1 MEGLMSVD
9 TNCEI
14 KKLNKFFIF
23 FILLVLT
30 FQLVKSAPFIQDEQ
44 IFDAFYDRNPI
55 LEITD
60 FKTDPLFPLEN
71 NGSTQNVLIKFSSNA
86 LPLNVEINLY
96 NSTDN
101 IINTQIFYVDSDSY
115 LPLTYQI
122 LQGLK
127 NGNYTLW
134 ISFNDF
140 SGKIPLLI
148 YVGNITVTNPV
159 IMPSVSSSVQSHSS
173 SQEGSCSTLWRCSE
187 FSACVDGVQSRSCEK
202 TNPYCNSNK
211 NQKPSESQSCHIDS
225 ENNSL
230 SSFENTVSRDSGSL
244 LTGRAVQQ
252 LVFEK
257 AEITKGGT
265 VSSMALSIFLIPE
278 YFLFK
283 IGRKKKKIKIS
294 PKLARFELFLLVLVG
309 AILIGTSNFIAFS
322 NVL

>member
-1 MEGLMSVD
+1 MGGLMSVY

-44 IFDAFYDRNPI
+44 IFDNFYHQI

-60 FKTDPLFPLEN
+60 FETDPLFPLEN
-71 NGSTQNVLIKFSSNA
+71 NGSMQNVLIKFSSNA
-86 LPLNVEINLY
+86 LPLSVEINLY

-101 IINTQIFYVDSDSY
+101 LFNTQIFYISSDSD
-115 LPLTYQI
+115 LPINYQI
-122 LQGLK
+122 PQGLK
-127 NGNYTLW
+127 SDNYTLL
-134 ISFNDF
+134 ISFDDL
-140 SGKIPLLI
+140 SGVMPLLI
-148 YVGNITVTNPV
+148 YAGNITVTNPV

-173 SQEGSCSTLWRCSE
+173 SQEGTCSVLWRCSE

-202 TNPYCNSNK
+202 TNPYCNSIN
-211 NQKPSESQSCHIDS
+211 NPKPTESQSCHIDS

-230 SSFENTVSRDSGSL
+230 SSFEDGASRDSGSL

-283 IGRKKKKIKIS
+283 IGRKKKNIKIS